1 MARLNGPA
9 FRTWQLSLKKEA
21 RVKVLYLCASC
32 GMGVMEGQGSH
43 TCSSSDL
50 ERVEAMMKNLPPELK
65 GKLALALLKEVQEE
79 QGAGDGVVS
88 LPQPKGGNPTPVK
101 IGQSSKPLTSPSLPS
116 LTHKDV
122 QTMAS
127 SAHLTGG
134 QVRSVMADLRSKF
147 GRGVVEA
154 GFDKEIINLNSRFK
168 DLFTCEIKIFLDKNE
183 RVMEKPLFF
192 CHRPLEFLKLVAE
205 MRGQT
210 WESVTLLIQ
219 GDSGQGWFKLA
230 VSLIHKEDLQEKVV
244 RGAKRRTRQEGVGGG
259 TEFRS
264 YGARKI
270 IILALVQGVPESNYN
285 LDVIFRYSFRKSC
298 FMSSHRCRFRC
309 RCSELF

>member
-1 MARLNGPA
+1 
-9 FRTWQLSLKKEA
+9 
-21 RVKVLYLCASC
+21 
-32 GMGVMEGQGSH
+32 MGVLEGQGSH

-50 ERVEAMMKNLPPELK
+50 ERVEAMVKNLPPELK

-122 QTMAS
+122 QTMAT

-154 GFDKEIINLNSRFK
+154 GLDKEIINLNSRFK
-168 DLFTCEIKIFLDKNE
+168 DFFTSETKIFLDKNE

-230 VSLIHKEDLQEKVV
+230 VSLIHKEDLQD
-244 RGAKRRTRQEGVGGG
+244 RGARVLERCDIS
-259 TEFRS
+259 RS
-264 YGARKI
+264 IYGISSSPRGARNIEKCNI
-270 IILALVQGVPESNYN
+270 SRSIYGISSNPTPVPRTSAGKYSPHCCRSLDMMETNEKSSLYFVN
-285 LDVIFRYSFRKSC
+285 LEIPKNNFRF
-298 FMSSHRCRFRC
+298 
-309 RCSELF
+309 